1 MSLLILLILLAVI
14 AGMVA
19 ILLVRLRT
27 SRIQSKTPPEAP
39 TDDPWVES
47 ARRMNQDD

>member
-19 ILLVRLRT
+19 ILLVRLGTFRT
-27 SRIQSKTPPEAP
+27 RAKAPPEAP
-39 TDDPWVES
+39 TADPWAES
-47 ARRMNQDD
+47 ACRLDQDD